1 MKAAS
6 NNNEPSR
13 DDAVTR
19 ELLLLAD
26 GQEIEPPRDVLDRV
40 RAKLHENTVRSSP
53 ASPARDD
60 EARVAQEGL
69 VRRGRCGGSG
79 ADRMLFWMQP
89 STTAWSQVVQTVR
102 AMPWIH
108 AKAVAGDGTI
118 AGIVGFVFP
127 KHRRHP
133 RRRYGSL

>member
-13 DDAVTR
+13 DDAATR

-40 RAKLHENTVRSSP
+40 RAKLRENTVRSSP
-53 ASPARDD
+53 TSPVRMRARWP
-60 EARVAQEGL
+60 
-69 VRRGRCGGSG
+69 RRAWFAGAGG
-79 ADRMLFWMQP
+79 AAVVLIAMLFWMQP

-108 AKAVAGDGTI
+108 AKAVAGDGKSQESWASFSRTSAPSTPAI
-118 AGIVGFVFP
+118 
-127 KHRRHP
+127 
-133 RRRYGSL
+133 